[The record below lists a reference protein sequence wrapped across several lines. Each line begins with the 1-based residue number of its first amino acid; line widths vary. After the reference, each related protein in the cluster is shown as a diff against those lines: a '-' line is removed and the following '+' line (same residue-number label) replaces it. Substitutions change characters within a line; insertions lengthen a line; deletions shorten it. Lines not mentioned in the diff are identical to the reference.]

1 MARRPSLRGK
11 TKKKSTAGKQSPNAM
26 MAQMQ
31 QMQADMA
38 AAQTALEDEAVTI
51 TAGGGAMSIT
61 ITGQQRV
68 KAITI
73 DPEIIDPEDAE
84 MLQDMLV
91 AGMNAAI
98 EQSQTLAAE
107 RMEGITGGMGGGLQD
122 MLGSLGM

>member
-11 TKKKSTAGKQSPNAM
+11 NKKKSSAGKQSPNAM

-38 AAQTALEDEAVTI
+38 AAQTALEDETVTI

-61 ITGQQRV
+61 ISGQQRV
-68 KAITI
+68 QAITI
-73 DPEIIDPEDAE
+73 DPEIVDPEDIE

-98 EQSQTLAAE
+98 EQSQTLAAQ

>member
-11 TKKKSTAGKQSPNAM
+11 SKKKSSGKKQSPNAM

-31 QMQADMA
+31 QMQTDMA
-38 AAQTALEDEAVTI
+38 SAQTALEDETVTI

-61 ITGQQRV
+61 ISGQQRV
-68 KAITI
+68 QAITI
-73 DPEIIDPEDAE
+73 DPEIVDPEDIE
-84 MLQDMLV
+84 MLQDMLI

-107 RMEGITGGMGGGLQD
+107 RMEGITSGMGGGLQD

>member
-11 TKKKSTAGKQSPNAM
+11 GKKKSGGKAQSPNAM

-38 AAQTALEDEAVTI
+38 AAQTALEDETVTI
-51 TAGGGAMSIT
+51 TAGGGAISIT

-68 KAITI
+68 QGITI

-84 MLQDMLV
+84 MLQDMLI

-98 EQSQTLAAE
+98 EQSQTLAAQ
-107 RMEGITGGMGGGLQD
+107 RMEGITGNMGGGLQD

>member
-11 TKKKSTAGKQSPNAM
+11 TKKNRSGKSHSPNAM

-31 QMQADMA
+31 QMQTDMA
-38 AAQTALEDEAVTI
+38 AAQTALEDETVTI

-68 KAITI
+68 QAITI
-73 DPEIIDPEDAE
+73 DPEIVDPEDIE
-84 MLQDMLV
+84 MLQDMLI

-107 RMEGITGGMGGGLQD
+107 RMEGITSGMGGGLQD
-122 MLGSLGM
+122 MLSGFGM